1 MGKTNK
7 ASKPSVRLTTDIKPE
22 HYQITV
28 RPDLEAFT
36 FQGEETITVLLKKSA
51 KQITLHSKNL
61 DVVTAE
67 FIHGNKMV
75 WAGKIS
81 YNEKSETVTATFPK
95 VLPKGKGKLRLVF
108 RGVLIEG
115 LQGYYRSKYIH
126 DGKEKFLATTQFEA
140 TDARRA
146 FPCFD
151 EPAHKAIFDI
161 TMVVPSNHVAISNT
175 LPALVTEHEAGYKA
189 VQFEPTPKMSTYLL
203 AFISGEFE
211 SIEGKTKS
219 GVLIRIFTTPG
230 KTHQAEFGLQCAIK
244 SLEFYE
250 KYFDIPYPMPV
261 LDMIAIPDFA
271 AGAMENWGAITYR
284 EAQFLVDPTHS
295 SALTKQ
301 WAAITIAHE
310 LVHQWFGNLVTMEW
324 WTHLW
329 LNESFAAYIEYLAVD
344 HMFPQWDMWT
354 QFQYL
359 DAGAAMGLDALKNT
373 HPIEVEVH
381 HPEEIGEIFDAISY
395 QKGSSMLRMLAE
407 FLGQKDFRDGL
418 RIYLKKHAYKNAASV
433 DLWKALEQ
441 SSGKPVRKIMHAW
454 VSQAGFP
461 SVAVADNGKEIML
474 SQARFFS
481 SSHSRKEARDSSV
494 WPIPFSYAPLHS
506 SRKQQFLFDKKTVTF
521 TKPSGTRA
529 LKFNLGE
536 TGFYRVDYP
545 LEYIPHLKQAITS
558 AALPARDRL
567 GILANIFA
575 LAESGQFLT
584 TEALHL
590 LESYRKEKDYTVWL
604 EIMSNVRAV
613 SRLIADE
620 PYYEFFRAF
629 AKDFFGPTA
638 RRLGWTKKTNEKHTD
653 SLLRGAVLYQFA
665 NYGDES
671 TIERAQQYF
680 WQFVQGKR
688 NISPDFRNFI
698 YQTVADYGG
707 KKEFDTL
714 IELHKK
720 EQLTEEK
727 IRLARALG
735 LFRNPSL
742 IRKAL
747 TFAFS
752 KHVRAQDAY
761 GIFAAVWV
769 NPKGRTKAWEF
780 MKANWSMLL
789 ERYGQGG
796 HMLSRF
802 VELTE
807 LHHTEAEAKD
817 MERFFKSHPTP
828 GADRA
833 VQQAL
838 EKVRSNA
845 AWLQRERN
853 LIGDWLEQ

>member
-1 MGKTNK
+1 MAKLKKMN
-7 ASKPSVRLTTDIKPE
+7 VRLSTDIKPE
-22 HYQITV
+22 RYQITV

-36 FQGEETITVLLKKSA
+36 FQGEEAIFLNIKKSS
-51 KQITLHSKNL
+51 KQVTLHSKQL
-61 DVVTAE
+61 DITTAE
-67 FIHGNKMV
+67 FVHKDKTL

-81 YNEKSETVTATFPK
+81 YDNKADTATISFSKPI
-95 VLPKGKGKLRLVF
+95 PKGKGELRLVF
-108 RGVLIEG
+108 RGILSEG

-151 EPAHKAIFDI
+151 EPSHKAVFDI
-161 TMVVPSNHVAISNT
+161 SMVVPSNHVAISNT
-175 LPALVTEHEAGYKA
+175 LPSRVTEHEAGYKT

-211 SIEGKTKS
+211 YIEGKTKT

-230 KTHQAEFGLQCAIK
+230 KKHQAEFGLQCAIK

-284 EAQFLVDPTHS
+284 EAQFLVDPNHS
-295 SALTKQ
+295 SAITKQ

-344 HMFPQWDMWT
+344 HIFPEWDMWT

-359 DAGAAMGLDALKNT
+359 DAGAAMSLDGLKNT

-407 FLGQKDFRDGL
+407 FLGEKDFRNGL
-418 RIYLKKHAYKNAASV
+418 RDYLKKHAYKNATSD

-441 SSGKPVRKIMHAW
+441 ASGKPVRKIMKGW
-454 VSQAGFP
+454 VTQAGYP
-461 SVAVADNGKEIML
+461 TVTVVDDGKKLYL
-474 SQARFFS
+474 SQSRFFS
-481 SSHSRKEARDSSV
+481 SSISRREAKDKSV
-494 WPIPFSYAPLHS
+494 WPIPFNYAPLNS
-506 SRKQQFLFDKKTVTF
+506 ARKKQFLFDTKTATLP
-521 TKPSGTRA
+521 KPAGAKS

-536 TGFYRVDYP
+536 TGFYLVDYP
-545 LEYIPHLKQAITS
+545 VDYIPDLKQAI
-558 AALPARDRL
+558 AGLKLPPRDRL
-567 GILANIFA
+567 GILANVFA

-584 TEALHL
+584 AEALNL
-590 LESYRKEKDYTVWL
+590 LSSYKKEKDYTVWL
-604 EIMSNVRAV
+604 EIMSLVRQFG
-613 SRLIADE
+613 RLIIDE
-620 PYYEFFRAF
+620 PYYEAYRAF
-629 AKDFFGPTA
+629 ARELYTPIAKHI
-638 RRLGWTKKTNEKHTD
+638 GWTKKPNEKHTD
-653 SLLRGAVLYQFA
+653 SLLRGAMLYQFA
-665 NYGDES
+665 NYGDEQ

-688 NISPDFRNFI
+688 NISPDFRGFI
-698 YQTVADYGG
+698 YQTMGDYGG

-714 IELHKK
+714 LELHAT

-727 IRLARALG
+727 LRLSRALG
-735 LFRNPSL
+735 LFRNSNL
-742 IRKAL
+742 ISKTL

-761 GIFAAVWV
+761 GILASVWV
-769 NPKGRTKAWEF
+769 NPKGRDKAWEF
-780 MKANWSMLL
+780 MKANWAMLL

-807 LHHTEAEAKD
+807 LHNSEEAAHD
-817 MERFFKSHPTP
+817 MERFFKTHQTP

-845 AWLQRERN
+845 TWLKRERDN
-853 LIGDWLEQ
+853 IGDWLGHA